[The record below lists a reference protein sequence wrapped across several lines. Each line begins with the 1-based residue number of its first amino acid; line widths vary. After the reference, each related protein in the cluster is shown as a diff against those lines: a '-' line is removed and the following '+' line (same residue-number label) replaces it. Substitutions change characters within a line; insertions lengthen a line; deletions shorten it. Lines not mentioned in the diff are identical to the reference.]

1 MSNSTARKDVRPMK
15 KLKALREAKGLTQ
28 RELAGRCGIDYSS
41 LSMYESGK
49 RIPNMKTIA
58 KLANALGCRIS
69 DLNEYGD
76 IRVNRS

>member
-1 MSNSTARKDVRPMK
+1 MDATTEKERRPMK
-15 KLKALREAKGLTQ
+15 KLKALRKAKGLTQ
-28 RELAGRCGIDYSS
+28 RELAGKCGIDYSS
-41 LSMYESGK
+41 LCMYENGK

-76 IRVNRS
+76 LRV